1 MGGRSA
7 GSPKTA
13 LSCRMQATILVGT
26 NMVRAPSNET
36 DVAEVA
42 ETMKVLSVET
52 RLRILLLLRDRRLC
66 VGALARRLG
75 ITQGAVSQHLRVLR
89 GAGLV
94 KARREGYYVHYAV
107 NEAELAL
114 CRDQVVGWIDQIR
127 RGPAAGQAAGADA
140 SKLCNRK
147 TAASRAGGRT
157 RARKPASG
165 CRRTSAGATDPAA
178 VIPVTQT
185 RRLIGS

>member
-1 MGGRSA
+1 
-7 GSPKTA
+7 
-13 LSCRMQATILVGT
+13 
-26 NMVRAPSNET
+26 MVRAPSNET

-75 ITQGAVSQHLRVLR
+75 LTQGAVSQHLKVLR

-94 KARREGYYVHYAV
+94 TARREGYYVHYAV

-114 CRDQVVGWIDQIR
+114 WRDQVVGWVDQIR
-127 RGPAAGQAAGADA
+127 RGQATGADA
-140 SKLCNRK
+140 LGRCDIE
-147 TAASRAGGRT
+147 TEAASSTVGRASE
-157 RARKPASG
+157 RKPASG
-165 CRRTSAGATDPAA
+165 CPETRAGAADPAA

>member
-1 MGGRSA
+1 
-7 GSPKTA
+7 
-13 LSCRMQATILVGT
+13 
-26 NMVRAPSNET
+26 MVRAPSNET

-75 ITQGAVSQHLRVLR
+75 LTQGAVSQHLKVLR

-94 KARREGYYVHYAV
+94 TARREGYYVHYAV

-114 CRDQVVGWIDQIR
+114 WRDQVVGWVDQIR
-127 RGPAAGQAAGADA
+127 RGQATGADA
-140 SKLCNRK
+140 LSRCDIE
-147 TAASRAGGRT
+147 TEASSTVGRASE
-157 RARKPASG
+157 RKPASG
-165 CRRTSAGATDPAA
+165 CPETRAGAADPAA

>member
-1 MGGRSA
+1 
-7 GSPKTA
+7 
-13 LSCRMQATILVGT
+13 
-26 NMVRAPSNET
+26 MVRAPSNET

-75 ITQGAVSQHLRVLR
+75 LTQGAVSQHLKVLR

-94 KARREGYYVHYAV
+94 RARREGYYVHYAV

-114 CRDQVVGWIDQIR
+114 WRDQVVGWVDQIR
-127 RGPAAGQAAGADA
+127 RGQATGADA
-140 SKLCNRK
+140 SKRCDTK
-147 TAASRAGGRT
+147 TEASRAVE
-157 RARKPASG
+157 RASERKRASG
-165 CRRTSAGATDPAA
+165 CRRTPAGAADPAA
-178 VIPVTQT
+178 VMPVTQA